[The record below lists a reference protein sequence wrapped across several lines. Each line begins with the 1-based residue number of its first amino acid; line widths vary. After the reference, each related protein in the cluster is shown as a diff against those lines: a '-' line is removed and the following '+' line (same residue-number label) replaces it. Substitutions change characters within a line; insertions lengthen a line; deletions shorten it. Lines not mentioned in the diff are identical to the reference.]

1 MVSFQHGDKE
11 SQLQVLLDNHRYKT
25 LVESFPSLRAI
36 IIEFLANA
44 VKRVTRLLDLND
56 CRLKFFSV

>member
-56 CRLKFFSV
+56 C